1 MDSSILDR
9 KELRKF
15 GIITATMVSILFGL
29 LLPFFLNKP
38 IPQLPWIISGV
49 LVLWA
54 LVAPITL
61 NILYRPWMFFGH
73 YMGLLNTTLILCAIF
88 YLVFT
93 PISIIL
99 KILGKDSMKRNSKRE
114 VTTFRST
121 NLKLQ
126 KEHMER
132 NY

>member
-1 MDSSILDR
+1 MDIPILD
-9 KELRKF
+9 KKGLRKF
-15 GIITATMVSILFGL
+15 GLITAVMVSILFGF
-29 LLPFFLNKP
+29 LLPFFLSKP
-38 IPQLPWIISGV
+38 IPQVPWIISVV

-61 NILYRPWMFFGH
+61 NILYRPWMFFAH

-88 YLVFT
+88 YLVIT

-99 KILGKDSMKRNSKRE
+99 KILGKDTLKRSSKRE